1 MHMGIYF
8 QAGRL
13 QSDSSQLQSPLA
25 ALAKPQTHEDLGL
38 GPVCCDCNFFRF
50 FSGSRAYSQSATR
63 LVEGM
68 TGLLASL
75 C

>member
-38 GPVCCDCNFFRF
+38 DPSVAIAICFVSF
-50 FSGSRAYSQSATR
+50 
-63 LVEGM
+63 
-68 TGLLASL
+68 LAQERTPRVQRDW
-75 C
+75 